1 MLVRSEGGHRVPS
14 DQDFRASV
22 RAMDGWGI
30 LMDDVFLVA
39 VGAGLGFL
47 VLMMALLLALG
58 GAA

>member
-1 MLVRSEGGHRVPS
+1 
-14 DQDFRASV
+14 
-22 RAMDGWGI
+22 
-30 LMDDVFLVA
+30 MDDVFLVA